1 MGKVALIGLEFHGRH
16 GVFAEETRL
25 GARFVVDVEME
36 FVFANIPD
44 RVTETVDYS
53 AVYASVQDEVAVR
66 RYYLIEVLANT
77 IAERLMLEQPRL
89 ERLMVRVH
97 KPHAPLP
104 GVFRDVYAEVSRER
118 VSRERVSRERV
129 SNDTG
134 DTTP

>member
-36 FVFANIPD
+36 FSFSNILD

-77 IAERLMLEQPRL
+77 IAERLMHEQPRL
-89 ERLMVRVH
+89 ERLNVRVH

-118 VSRERVSRERV
+118 ISRERPSSSA
-129 SNDTG
+129 SNAG
-134 DTTP
+134 DPTP

>member
-1 MGKVALIGLEFHGRH
+1 MMGKVALIGLEFHGRH

-36 FVFANIPD
+36 FAFAQMHD

-77 IAERLMLEQPRL
+77 IADRLMQEQPRL
-89 ERLMVRVH
+89 ERLNVRVH

-118 VSRERVSRERV
+118 VSRERAS
-129 SNDTG
+129 SAG